1 MNSTSSISFMSPK
14 LADAD
19 SYSIQK
25 KAQEF
30 ATALHEK
37 RWNRAHALIEGLG
50 DTEKNVFAQ
59 ELLQTDAMDS
69 DRYGNTA
76 LHYAAKEGCEHVVSI
91 LLNAYKAPGSSNIF
105 GQTPLQYAAMNGHQ
119 RVVSILLKA
128 YRPVVDLENDPS
140 DAQCNTGDLDVV
152 LFDTPAGP
160 TYLDSLKSAKTE
172 ALIAGKAE
180 IAKMIEDFINKNTNL
195 RLWANGLVAARN
207 DKESTLF
214 KRLVSNQRFEPR
226 IFRIVGKFL
235 ST

>member
-1 MNSTSSISFMSPK
+1 MSPK
-14 LADAD
+14 LAGAD
-19 SYSIQK
+19 SYSIQE

-37 RWNRAHALIEGLG
+37 SWNQARALIEGLG

-76 LHYAAKEGCEHVVSI
+76 LHYAAKEGYEDVVST
-91 LLNAYKAPGSSNIF
+91 LLSAYKTPGSSNRF
-105 GQTPLQYAAMNGHQ
+105 GQTPLQNAAMNGHQ
-119 RVVSILLKA
+119 GVVSILLKA
-128 YRPVVDLENDPS
+128 YRPVVDLENNPS

-152 LFDTPAGP
+152 LLDTPAEA
-160 TYLDSLKSAKTE
+160 TYLDSLKLAKTE
-172 ALIAGKAE
+172 ALITGKDE
-180 IAKMIEDFINKNTNL
+180 IAKMIENFINKKTNL
-195 RLWANGLVAARN
+195 RLLANELVAARN
-207 DKESTLF
+207 DKASTPF

-235 ST
+235 SS